1 MRKRLFILFLL
12 SVFLI
17 NIGNSQ
23 SLKVLSFEEAFEIAL
38 RNNKDLLSA
47 KINLENAKLDY
58 ENKKK
63 DPTTLILALKQ
74 AELNY
79 KLEGLRYENT
89 KLQVMQSVRNAY
101 FNVLEAQAQ
110 VNLYKKQLEYY
121 GEYLNA
127 TKAKFQVGNATSI
140 DVQQAEL
147 NYYSAQNLLKSA
159 ENNLDIIWSQFW
171 QVLGVSPM
179 KDVALREPELKVFS
193 FDLEKLYN
201 IAQENLL
208 SIVQAK
214 NNVELYE
221 LQVKLY
227 DNDYTPKAT
236 LISAKN
242 SLDSA
247 KMTLEQ
253 TLSSVKL
260 TIAQRI
266 EQVSASLKDIELQK
280 KNLDLAQENYKI
292 AKIRY
297 EAGIITKIELLNSEI
312 NIIKAENTY
321 YSSLH
326 TYWKNLDNLFL
337 SIGKALLEE
346 EKS

>member
-1 MRKRLFILFLL
+1 MKKRLFIIFLL
-12 SVFLI
+12 
-17 NIGNSQ
+17 NILLLNISFSQ
-23 SLKVLSFEEAFEIAL
+23 SLRILAFDEALNIAL
-38 RNNKDLLSA
+38 QNNKDLLSA
-47 KINLENAKLDY
+47 KISLENAKLDY

-79 KLEGLRYENT
+79 RLENVRYENT
-89 KLQVMQSVRNAY
+89 KLQVMQSVRSAY
-101 FNVLEAQAQ
+101 FNVLEAQSQ
-110 VNLYKKQLEYY
+110 VKLYKKQLEYY
-121 GEYLNA
+121 SEVLNA
-127 TKAKFQVGNATSI
+127 TKTKFQVGNATSI
-140 DVQQAEL
+140 DVQQAEV
-147 NYYSAQNLLKSA
+147 NYYSAQNLLRSA
-159 ENNLDIIWSQFW
+159 ENNLDIMWNQFW
-171 QVLGVSPM
+171 LVLGVSPI
-179 KDVALREPELKVFS
+179 KDVVLKEPELKVFN

-201 IAQENLL
+201 IARENLL
-208 SIVQAK
+208 SIIQAK

-253 TLSSVKL
+253 TLASSKL

-266 EQVSASLKDIELQK
+266 EQINISLKDIDLQK
-280 KNLDLAQENYKI
+280 KNLDLAQENYRI

-297 EAGIITKIELLNSEI
+297 DAGLITKIDLLNSEI

-337 SIGKALLEE
+337 SIGKMVMEE
-346 EKS
+346 EAK

>member
-1 MRKRLFILFLL
+1 MKKRLFIIFLL
-12 SVFLI
+12 NILLL
-17 NIGNSQ
+17 NIGFSQ
-23 SLKVLSFEEAFEIAL
+23 ASRILSFEEALNIAL
-38 RNNKDLLSA
+38 QNNKDLLSA
-47 KINLENAKLDY
+47 KISLENAKLDY

-74 AELNY
+74 SELNY
-79 KLEGLRYENT
+79 RLENVRYENT
-89 KLQVMQSVRNAY
+89 KLQVVQSVRNAY
-101 FNVLEAQAQ
+101 FSVLESQSQ

-121 GEYLNA
+121 SEYLNA
-127 TKAKFQVGNATSI
+127 TKTKFQVGNATSI
-140 DVQQAEL
+140 DVQQAEV

-159 ENNLDIIWSQFW
+159 ENNLDIMWNQFW
-171 QVLGVSPM
+171 QVLGVSPI
-179 KDVALREPELKVFS
+179 KDVVLKEPELKVFN

-208 SIVQAK
+208 SIIQAK
-214 NNVELYE
+214 NNVELYD

-253 TLSSVKL
+253 TLASVRL

-266 EQVSASLKDIELQK
+266 EQVNASLKDIDLQK
-280 KNLDLAQENYKI
+280 KNLDLAQENYRI

-297 EAGIITKIELLNSEI
+297 DAGLITKIDLLSSEI

-326 TYWKNLDNLFL
+326 AYWKNLDNLFL
-337 SIGKALLEE
+337 SIGKVITEE
-346 EKS
+346 EVK